1 MKKLDDVIAQAL
13 SAEDQALLA
22 RHGEPGYLKQVH
34 GMFDGPWNWVMW
46 LVNAAVLLAFVGSVY
61 AFWRMMGSGEVLGAV
76 QWATGAVLLFQIT
89 VLGKTFMGSHL
100 QANRMLREI
109 KRVELQLALL
119 RTQER

>member
-1 MKKLDDVIAQAL
+1 MKKLDELIAGAL

-34 GMFDGPWNWVMW
+34 GLFNGPWNWVMW
-46 LVNAAVLLAFVGSVY
+46 LVNAAVFMAFLGSGY
-61 AFWRMMGSGEVLGAV
+61 AFWRVLGSSDVLAAV

-89 VLGKTFMGSHL
+89 VLGKSFLGAHL

-119 RTQER
+119 RTEAH